1 MLVLSLFPG
10 ADLLGMA
17 FESQG
22 FCVVR
27 GPDILLGG
35 DVRKFHAV
43 AGKFDGVIGGPPCKI
58 FSTALLGGS
67 ASTPNLIPEY
77 VRIVKEAQPKWWVM
91 ENVVSAYDPDLPDWK
106 KIVFDAHD
114 VGANQHRYRGFW
126 SNLTLKIDFC
136 RLNQKRTDPWP
147 TVLASE
153 HKYGP
158 REKKSTKASRKVGR
172 RMTIEEVNEAMGLPV
187 DFKTPALS
195 IEMQYEVRGNGVPL
209 QMGKAVAKAVK
220 EALNAQNHSQ

>member
-43 AGKFDGVIGGPPCKI
+43 TGKFDGVIGGPPCKI
-58 FSTALLGGS
+58 FSSALVGA
-67 ASTPNLIPEY
+67 ASTTPNLIPEY

-91 ENVVSAYDPDLPDWK
+91 ENVVSAYDPNLPDWK
-106 KIVFDAHD
+106 KVTFDGHD
-114 VGANQHRYRGFW
+114 VGAKQHRFRSFW

-136 RLNQKRTDPWP
+136 AAKDKDKDPWP
-147 TVLASE
+147 TVLATE
-153 HKYGP
+153 HKYSS
-158 REKKSTKASRKVGR
+158 REKHSTRASRKVGR
-172 RMTIEEVNEAMGLPV
+172 RMTLEEVNVAMGLPQ
-187 DFKTPALS
+187 DWATPALAPH
-195 IEMQYEVRGNGVPL
+195 MQYEVRGNGVPL
-209 QMGKAVAKAVK
+209 QMGVAVARAVK
-220 EALNAQNHSQ
+220 EALNAQGHPL